1 MYARPALTRRGGV
14 IVGKSSAEDGLY
26 PMRVVTRLTGLSAHT
41 IRVWERRYGAV
52 VPERTSGNT
61 RRYSAG
67 DVRKLSLLKRATD
80 LGYAIR
86 EVAALEPEALE
97 ELVERESEVD
107 RSSEGPPG
115 AAENAYQAIMDQYLT
130 SIARFEYFRAHE
142 TISRAAALL
151 AADEFIF
158 RIVLPLMRETGE
170 RWERGEF
177 TVAHEHAVTAQMR
190 GLLDTLLRMNSPQ
203 AGVPQFLAS
212 TPEGHLHEFG
222 ALVASQMAAIRGY
235 EPLYLGPNM
244 PADDLVYAAEHSRA
258 TVILISV
265 VRDMDDAE
273 MRSFDEALR
282 RLQEHIEVW
291 VGMPPE
297 HAARGRVEGVRYFD
311 RFEDLD
317 LALTERI
324 TAAEY

>member
-1 MYARPALTRRGGV
+1 
-14 IVGKSSAEDGLY
+14 VGKSNAEDGLY
-26 PMRVVTRLTGLSAHT
+26 PMRVVTRLTGLSSHT

-61 RRYSAG
+61 RRYSAA

-86 EVAALEPEALE
+86 EVAALTPEALE
-97 ELVERESEVD
+97 DLVENETTVD
-107 RSSEGPPG
+107 RSAEGPPG
-115 AAENAYQAIMDQYLT
+115 AAENAYQAIADQYLDA
-130 SIARFEYFRAHE
+130 IAGFEYYRAHE

-151 AADEFIF
+151 GPDEFIF

-190 GLLDTLLRMNSPQ
+190 GLLDTLLRMTSPQ
-203 AGVPQFLAS
+203 PGVPQFLAS

-235 EPLYLGPNM
+235 EPLYLGPSM
-244 PADDLVYAAEHSRA
+244 PVDDLEVVAEKSRA
-258 TVILISV
+258 TVLLLSII
-265 VRDMDDAE
+265 RDMDEAE
-273 MRSFDEALR
+273 MAALDQTLR
-282 RLQEHIEVW
+282 RLQQHIEV
-291 VGMPPE
+291 
-297 HAARGRVEGVRYFD
+297 FD
-311 RFEDLD
+311 MTLQGQLGASDITD
-317 LALTERI
+317 ALTASVVNQDSEP
-324 TAAEY
+324 EF